1 MLSVPS
7 LDMFG
12 GALKTAQ
19 SAADEFINMSKA
31 GDVEKIV
38 IDLQQNTGGEALL
51 AFDLFKR
58 FFPNIDPYGA
68 SRMRA
73 HHAADVMG
81 SYLTAYY
88 AGLSTQDPDY
98 EVLAA
103 DEWIALP
110 RINAETDTNFTSW
123 TEFYGPYENNRDT
136 FTTRQ
141 RYNLSSE
148 VFTSSAIGEQYGSFR
163 VYNPSPE
170 AVPPY
175 AAENIVLVSSPEL
188 DIPVSKQ

>member
-31 GDVEKIV
+31 GNVEKIV

-103 DEWIALP
+103 DEWITPGPNSMVLMNTTEIVSQPASAIISPAKSSRRAQLENSMGASVFTTHPLKQCLHMLP
-110 RINAETDTNFTSW
+110 R
-123 TEFYGPYENNRDT
+123 
-136 FTTRQ
+136 
-141 RYNLSSE
+141 
-148 VFTSSAIGEQYGSFR
+148 TSSWSVAPSLIYQYPNNQIDFQCYS
-163 VYNPSPE
+163 
-170 AVPPY
+170 
-175 AAENIVLVSSPEL
+175 
-188 DIPVSKQ
+188 